1 MGVEPTSSAW
11 KAEIIAV
18 IPHLHMVHGMGLEP
32 TRDYSHYPLKV
43 ACLPIPPP
51 VHMKF
56 CFLLCIFI
64 IASMY
69 VVVKRNFINF
79 KYFSPKNNYVQ
90 LDVEKSHEEI
100 L

>member
-51 VHMKF
+51 VHVRFVSLYLYYSIYVCSCQAKF
-56 CFLLCIFI
+56 
-64 IASMY
+64 
-69 VVVKRNFINF
+69 
-79 KYFSPKNNYVQ
+79 
-90 LDVEKSHEEI
+90 H
-100 L
+100 

>member
-32 TRDYSHYPLKV
+32 TRDFSHYPLKV

-51 VHMKF
+51 VHVMY
-56 CFLLCIFI
+56 LLCTYILTYTIGF
-64 IASMY
+64 
-69 VVVKRNFINF
+69 VN
-79 KYFSPKNNYVQ
+79 YFFA
-90 LDVEKSHEEI
+90 
-100 L
+100 